1 MKNDVNLEMLERLN
15 TELFFELGPLA
26 ISPHNSPSSRTP
38 LTKSLM
44 GSVTAETPVEIEKL
58 KDALCHLSPDVG
70 RGNGRFFRV
79 DGQPETDYWLAG
91 VWAIASLGW
100 TLGKSIAKNWS
111 QKCAERYTED
121 GFESAWN
128 SYNPNHPN
136 PVGIGSLYKQAMQL
150 GWQSQPVQPVG
161 NRYKLQT
168 GGDLSNLPPVSW
180 RLKGVLPYE
189 GLAAIYGPSAS
200 GKSFLAL
207 DLATAIAE
215 GVDWFGLRTTQS
227 SVVYVVLEGESGFKN
242 RCAAWESENKRP
254 LPSAMFMVMQE
265 FSLTTPKDVYELSA
279 AVPPGS
285 VVLIDTLNR
294 SAPTSDEN
302 SSKEMGEILQA
313 CKRLLG
319 LIGGLVILVHHT
331 GKDTTKGARGHS
343 SLFAALDGAIEVTR
357 LVDRRAWSIAKAKD
371 GKDGDA
377 FPFELVLHTLGVDSD
392 GDDITSCTV
401 RPAFGNILGKPQPKG
416 AKQQAALK
424 QVTLHIK
431 SNGALNQAVTAST
444 AASVCMK
451 LDDAVTFLAGTLTM
465 TAKNKRTNEARRLLT
480 ALTSGSFLGT
490 GLDANQDTWVWVL

>member
-1 MKNDVNLEMLERLN
+1 MKNDATLEMLERLN
-15 TELFFELGPLA
+15 TELLFELGPLA
-26 ISPHNSPSSRTP
+26 KFPHKSGVGRSP
-38 LTKSLM
+38 LMKSLM
-44 GSVTAETPVEIEKL
+44 GSVAAETPVEIEKL
-58 KDALCHLSPDVG
+58 KDALSYLSPDVA
-70 RGNGRFFRV
+70 RGNGRFFRA
-79 DGQPETDYWLAG
+79 DGQPETDYWLAV

-136 PVGIGSLYKQAMQL
+136 PVGIGSLYKRAMEL
-150 GWQSQPVQPVG
+150 GWQSRPVQAVT
-161 NRYKLQT
+161 NRYILLT
-168 GGDLSNLPPVSW
+168 GSDLSNLPPVLW

-200 GKSFLAL
+200 GKSLLAL
-207 DLATAIAE
+207 DLAAAIAE
-215 GVDWFGLRTTQS
+215 GVDWFGLRTTKS
-227 SVVYVVLEGESGFKN
+227 PVVYVVLEGESGFKN
-242 RCAAWESENKRP
+242 RSAAWELENKRP
-254 LPSAMFMVMQE
+254 LPSAMFMIMQE
-265 FSLTTPKDVYELSA
+265 FTLTAPKDVYELSVA
-279 AVPPGS
+279 IPPGS

-313 CKRLLG
+313 CKRLQG

-331 GKDTTKGARGHS
+331 GKDNTKGARGHS

-357 LVDRRAWSIAKAKD
+357 LVDRRTWSIAKAKD
-371 GKDGDA
+371 GKDGGA
-377 FPFELVLHTLGVDSD
+377 FPFELVFHTLGVDSD

-401 RPAFGNILGKPQPKG
+401 RPTFSNIFAKQQPKG

-424 QVTLHIK
+424 EVTLHIK
-431 SNGALNQAVTAST
+431 SNGALNQAVTGFA

-480 ALTSGSFLGT
+480 ALESGSFLGT
-490 GLDANQDTWVWVL
+490 GLDANQDTWVWLL